1 MRAPRSQTTARPAA
15 PAAATDVAPQG
26 LGFLLGVAHRTLRRA
41 WEAELAD
48 LELTAPQAA
57 LLRLIAAQPGQGVRQ
72 LARELGTDPMN
83 SQRIAETLRAAGLC
97 ELRQDPGDARRRP
110 LHPTDRGRRLAAM
123 VARKAMSAEEALAE
137 ALGAERYTML
147 LTGLRALIGLDRGAL
162 DARDARPSTS
172 AASGKTP

>member
-1 MRAPRSQTTARPAA
+1 MRTPRSQSTSLPAA
-15 PAAATDVAPQG
+15 PSSITDVAPQG

-72 LARELGTDPMN
+72 LARDLGTDPMN
-83 SQRIAETLRAAGLC
+83 IQRIAEIIRAAGLC

-110 LHPTDRGRRLAAM
+110 LYPTDKGRQLSAM
-123 VARKAMSAEEALAE
+123 VARKALSAEEDLSE
-137 ALGAERYTML
+137 ALGAERYTTL
-147 LTGLRALIGLDRGAL
+147 LTGLRALIALDRYAL
-162 DARDARPSTS
+162 DTRDARPRTS
-172 AASGKTP
+172 AASGKMP